1 MKKGR
6 QFQTALR
13 AVVWGRFEIAAPFS
27 CYHISMKGLFG
38 LVALLITVGI
48 IIHVISLQLE
58 LFQNRS
64 TGEGRGTYGEGSLY
78 VTDQDDILAPID
90 MAEGAKR
97 ALEVKG
103 RIPNDLIR

>member
-1 MKKGR
+1 
-6 QFQTALR
+6 
-13 AVVWGRFEIAAPFS
+13 
-27 CYHISMKGLFG
+27 MKGLFG